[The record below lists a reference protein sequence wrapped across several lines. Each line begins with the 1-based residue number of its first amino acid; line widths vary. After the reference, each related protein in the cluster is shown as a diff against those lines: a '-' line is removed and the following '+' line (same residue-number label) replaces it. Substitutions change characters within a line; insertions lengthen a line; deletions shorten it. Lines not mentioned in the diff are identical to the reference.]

1 MNIGPRELE
10 WFHSIS
16 DDFLQSSLTLWL
28 FTMAKIGKAY
38 SGNGS
43 TSTRNLIN
51 VKLCCIL
58 ILSKVPIKVLRLSKK
73 SQCHP
78 YTFVY
83 ISMINDHSVSSF
95 YLAESTSRYRNSDD
109 YYINKTHVKRTC
121 AHNVITHTIFTCLRK
136 YLQNVNLESV

>member
-1 MNIGPRELE
+1 
-10 WFHSIS
+10 
-16 DDFLQSSLTLWL
+16 
-28 FTMAKIGKAY
+28 MAKLRKWQHIYPEFDQCQTLLHTNSEQGTYQSPELK
-38 SGNGS
+38 
-43 TSTRNLIN
+43 
-51 VKLCCIL
+51 
-58 ILSKVPIKVLRLSKK
+58 RLSKK

-109 YYINKTHVKRTC
+109 YYINKTHVKRKC